1 MRRPKAAVVSGGT
14 CGIGRA
20 LVEALVDDGYRV
32 GFSGRVRERVEAVVT
47 SVASRHPHR
56 IVGITGDASLPGHA
70 TALITAVRETFP
82 AWASVYVLCA
92 GQGLPG
98 TLTGS
103 DPARWEALLHLNLLG
118 AMHQM
123 RECAALFGQMPEGVR
138 DLVVIGSTVGRTLSD
153 ANPVYGAT
161 KVALH
166 SLVEALRRERCA
178 TGMRVSLIE
187 PGFVA
192 SGFQASAGYDPEWFA
207 GIEREQGPLL
217 RPEDIAR
224 VVRFIVQQPPHVHI
238 DDVRVR
244 PTRQRV

>member
-98 TLTGS
+98 RYSSESVREAARLAIGESLVSARRLTEV
-103 DPARWEALLHLNLLG
+103 DTAALREAPAY
-118 AMHQM
+118 
-123 RECAALFGQMPEGVR
+123 ECAN
-138 DLVVIGSTVGRTLSD
+138 DLSRSEFCSCWFLKSGS
-153 ANPVYGAT
+153 
-161 KVALH
+161 
-166 SLVEALRRERCA
+166 
-178 TGMRVSLIE
+178 
-187 PGFVA
+187 
-192 SGFQASAGYDPEWFA
+192 FA
-207 GIEREQGPLL
+207 R
-217 RPEDIAR
+217 
-224 VVRFIVQQPPHVHI
+224 
-238 DDVRVR
+238 
-244 PTRQRV
+244 